1 MKTFEFQGTKF
12 TLAPPTTYWD
22 GAPALQG
29 ITDEGPE
36 TLTTNMAGYGFQPA
50 LYIKNWSEHAG
61 LAEALVAAGIAEIV
75 QVHSV
80 PGSPFNLSVT
90 EVELVDWRGM
100 TQERIDHLRKALESE
115 SISYGELAEIESSFN
130 ELDHTEL
137 RDLPENAAASDMLDE
152 LEEHLGTIP
161 PTLS

>member
-1 MKTFEFQGTKF
+1 MKTFEFQGIKF

-90 EVELVDWRGM
+90 EVELVDV
-100 TQERIDHLRKALESE
+100 T
-115 SISYGELAEIESSFN
+115 SSPHQSV
-130 ELDHTEL
+130 LHC
-137 RDLPENAAASDMLDE
+137 
-152 LEEHLGTIP
+152 
-161 PTLS
+161 PTCGLL